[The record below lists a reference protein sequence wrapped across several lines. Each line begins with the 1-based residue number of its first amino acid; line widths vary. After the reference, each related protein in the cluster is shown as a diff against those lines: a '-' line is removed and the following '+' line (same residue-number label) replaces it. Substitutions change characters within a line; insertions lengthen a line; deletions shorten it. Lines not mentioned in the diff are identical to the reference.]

1 MSKDLQY
8 ILYEFS
14 KQLVNSTR
22 AGITCCFVHEI
33 GKKKK
38 HVIMGWMEGAEA
50 TDKFTRA
57 KEPLD
62 GGHCRKTVTDLVC
75 TLCKPRIP

>member
-1 MSKDLQY
+1 
-8 ILYEFS
+8 
-14 KQLVNSTR
+14 
-22 AGITCCFVHEI
+22 
-33 GKKKK
+33 
-38 HVIMGWMEGAEA
+38 MGWMEGAEA